1 MLYKYSGEKI
11 FKIVNYDY
19 LTRSNNIDL
28 VYPQFRTSL
37 FKNSVLCFGPK
48 LFNNLSL
55 HTKSYIQTIIIASFK
70 KHIKQLVRE
79 NER

>member
-55 HTKSYIQTIIIASFK
+55 HTKSYIQTINIASFK